1 LTRRVSGPNPDLIPP
16 RCLRQHQAY
25 AGCLGPCNGA
35 GRAVLADQQLAPHT
49 REHRTSESLWRLRLP
64 LDRPLCQPHRSLR
77 LVLRCDGLG
86 TTARIATARSRHHD
100 GGLRILPVHRWL
112 GARGAGDA
120 FDDVV
125 VAMCSGPKIELG
137 CSPECLVV
145 HLIQRGVPVLSFDR
159 SVTAIRLAGRCGAP
173 ALLGD
178 LFQPS
183 PASGRCPKPGMG
195 CWQTVLLVDGNVGL
209 GGDPRPIWPGVH
221 HTKMGGRHRLRGRL
235 RCRPGCGPFFTTSTG
250 PICWICR
257 RRQPGTRYSATSW
270 PLSNRRPLWLLP
282 TAAMFGRS
290 VVAYLVWAVAASRRS
305 GRVCSSTE
313 DPRGTL
319 PE

>member
-49 REHRTSESLWRLRLP
+49 REHRTSESPWRLRLP
-64 LDRPLCQPHRSLR
+64 PDRPLCQPHRSLR
-77 LVLRCDGLG
+77 LVLRCDGVG
-86 TTARIATARSRHHD
+86 TTARIATARNRHHD

-112 GARGAGDA
+112 GARGADDA

-145 HLIQRGVPVLSFDR
+145 HLIQRGVPALSFDR
-159 SVTAIRLAGRCGAP
+159 SATAIRLAGRCGAP

-183 PASGRCPKPGMG
+183 PQAGGAPSPEWAVGKQF
-195 CWQTVLLVDGNVGL
+195 CW
-209 GGDPRPIWPGVH
+209 
-221 HTKMGGRHRLRGRL
+221 
-235 RCRPGCGPFFTTSTG
+235 ST
-250 PICWICR
+250 
-257 RRQPGTRYSATSW
+257 
-270 PLSNRRPLWLLP
+270 
-282 TAAMFGRS
+282 AMS
-290 VVAYLVWAVAASRRS
+290 VWAVTRGRS
-305 GRVCSSTE
+305 GPARRGSGATSGTGGVAAARRRLRPGSVAGQS
-313 DPRGTL
+313 DRPPRCAAGVVRRL
-319 PE
+319 RRPDA